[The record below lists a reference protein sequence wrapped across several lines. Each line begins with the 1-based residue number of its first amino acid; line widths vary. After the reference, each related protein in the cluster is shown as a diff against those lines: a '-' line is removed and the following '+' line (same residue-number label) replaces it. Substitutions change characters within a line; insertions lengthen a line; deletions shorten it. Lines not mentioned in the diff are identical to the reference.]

1 MTARAYHCRDGI
13 EDDIHVPNLFFKPG
27 SPIAIASSTPSQ
39 LTKSVVSQLGQKLVA
54 TIPPKYSWPLE
65 FHVVAKKE
73 GDQDLRPAGSGPVF
87 INIGAITATAIEAS
101 SPASWQSKSYSLCL
115 SYCYFWQLF
124 LSSP

>member
-73 GDQDLRPAGSGPVF
+73 IKTFALPEAAPCSSTSERSRLPRLKRARRRHGNRNLTVYVF
-87 INIGAITATAIEAS
+87 PTAI
-101 SPASWQSKSYSLCL
+101 
-115 SYCYFWQLF
+115 FWQLF